1 MRGRA
6 KVFLF
11 IFMLAFAPVVAN
23 AGDPFYLREGS
34 VVHVLENE
42 KYFPALMEKIRGAKK
57 SIKICMYLFK
67 TTDSPNNLA
76 NQVLDA
82 LAGAAKKGVAVEALL
97 EANDRPD
104 DNLNDH
110 NRQTAGKLRKAG
122 IKARFDRRDV
132 NTHSKLVV
140 IDGEWVFVGSHNLTH
155 TALSRSHETSLMVR
169 SRELA
174 EYFSRYI
181 EDIE

>member
-11 IFMLAFAPVVAN
+11 IFMLAFAPVVSN
-23 AGDPFYLREGS
+23 AGEPFYPREKS
-34 VVHVLENE
+34 VVHVLEDE

-57 SIKICMYLFK
+57 NIQVCMYLFK
-67 TTDSPNNLA
+67 TTDSPDNLA
-76 NQVLDA
+76 NQILDA
-82 LAGAAKKGVAVEALL
+82 LAVAAKRGVAVEALL
-97 EANDRPD
+97 EANDRPE

-110 NRQTAGKLRKAG
+110 NRQTAEKLKKAG
-122 IKARFDRRDV
+122 VKTRFDRRDI

-155 TALSRSHETSLMVR
+155 TALGRSHETSLMVQ

-174 EYFSRYI
+174 EYFLRYI
-181 EDIE
+181 ENID